1 MSFEIFY
8 KLRRGEENGRV
19 DLFTLQFYVIRMV
32 NDTDIGA
39 LLASTEILVHPEDYM
54 LVSVSREE
62 ESKARE
68 ILGKTDAFSSIT
80 FDYAEVSLV
89 LKAEEWDELK
99 GGFREY
105 KVEGPYRLITFD
117 IVLDLS
123 IVGFLAEVSARLAEA
138 GVSIYAIS
146 TFLRDHILVKGE
158 DAEVAEKVLTRLIE
172 ESKRLQEL

>member
-1 MSFEIFY
+1 
-8 KLRRGEENGRV
+8 
-19 DLFTLQFYVIRMV
+19 MV

-39 LLASTEILVHPEDYM
+39 LLASTEIIVHPEDYM

-68 ILGKTDAFSSIT
+68 LLWKTDAFSSIT

-89 LKAEEWDELK
+89 LKAEKWGELK
-99 GGFREY
+99 GSFREY
-105 KVEGPYRLITFD
+105 REEGPYRLITFD

-138 GVSIYAIS
+138 GVSIYALS
-146 TFLRDHILVKGE
+146 TFLRDHIPVKGE
-158 DAEVAEKVLTRLIE
+158 DADVPDQVLTRLIE

>member
-1 MSFEIFY
+1 MA
-8 KLRRGEENGRV
+8 
-19 DLFTLQFYVIRMV
+19 
-32 NDTDIGA
+32 NDTNIGA
-39 LLASTEILVHPEDYM
+39 LLASTEILVHHEDYI
-54 LVSVSREE
+54 LVSISREE
-62 ESKARE
+62 ESKAKE

-89 LKAEEWDELK
+89 LKSEEWDELK

-105 KVEGPYRLITFD
+105 REEGPYRLITFD

-138 GVSIYAIS
+138 GVSIYALS

-158 DAEVAEKVLTRLIE
+158 DAEVAEEVLTRLIE
-172 ESKRLQEL
+172 DSKRLQEH

>member
-1 MSFEIFY
+1 
-8 KLRRGEENGRV
+8 
-19 DLFTLQFYVIRMV
+19 MV

-39 LLASTEILVHPEDYM
+39 LLASTKILVHPEDYV
-54 LVSVSREE
+54 LVSVCREE
-62 ESKARE
+62 ESKAGE
-68 ILGKTDAFSSIT
+68 ILGNADAFSSIT

-99 GGFREY
+99 GGFKEYRE
-105 KVEGPYRLITFD
+105 EGPYRLITFD

-138 GVSIYAIS
+138 GVSIYALS

-158 DAEVAEKVLTRLIE
+158 DAEVAENVLTRLIE
-172 ESKRLQEL
+172 DSKRLPELRPKSVGTP